1 MVSPYSPVP
10 WQAQL
15 LITLAAI
22 AAIAALVASQR
33 RRTRIALSDARW
45 KALALKRRLVEVSAR
60 CCAFR
65 VEASHSPSKG
75 RDGCMPYGGVLP
87 SDLLMSVFVNLPL
100 LALRRAACVSTDW
113 HSVAQSPS
121 LYAIVGRAMLER
133 RVARSVLLALAEK
146 HVCEETVELNLAG
159 VRCVDDSLVATF
171 ARRAP
176 SLTAVDLSACAVG
189 DEALAALADGCPK
202 LERLHMWATGE
213 LTNEGL
219 ISLSAAIARHRCSSS
234 SGGDGGGGG
243 GGGGGIGGLRIADLR
258 ACTELSDVG
267 LVPLVQECGARLTS
281 LRLKGVA
288 ASTGDETLRALGSS
302 CPNLTLLDASG
313 LNVTNLGVH
322 ALGDGCPR
330 LATVLFSGCQRLG
343 DLGVGALARGCGERL
358 RLLDLQGC
366 STTSD
371 ETALALA
378 SHCAGLHTVSFQCCP
393 LLTDRGF
400 NALCAGCALAH
411 VTLKHCQVSE
421 DAVREAQRARPK
433 LTVRVI
439 PSGRRL

>member
-1 MVSPYSPVP
+1 MKTVMP
-10 WQAQL
+10 WGLAC
-15 LITLAAI
+15 LITLAAM

-60 CCAFR
+60 CAFR
-65 VEASHSPSKG
+65 VEGCHSPSKG
-75 RDGCMPYGGVLP
+75 RADGCMQDGGILP

-100 LALRRAACVSTDW
+100 TALRRAACVSTDW

-121 LYAIVGRAMLER
+121 LYAIVDRAMLGDKR

-171 ARRAP
+171 ASRAP

-202 LERLHMWATGE
+202 LERLHMWATDE
-213 LTNEGL
+213 LTNAGL
-219 ISLSAAIARHRCSSS
+219 ISLSAAIARHRCS
-234 SGGDGGGGG
+234 GGGGG
-243 GGGGGIGGLRIADLR
+243 SGGGCGGGLRMADLR
-258 ACTELSDVG
+258 ACTELSDAG
-267 LVPLVQECGARLTS
+267 LVPLVQACGARLTS

-288 ASTGDETLRALGSS
+288 ASTGDETLRALGSN

-313 LNVTNLGVH
+313 LDVTNLGVD
-322 ALGDGCPR
+322 AIGLGCPL
-330 LATVLFSGCQRLG
+330 LATVLFSGCKRLG
-343 DLGVGALARGCGERL
+343 DLGVSALARGCGERL

-371 ETALALA
+371 ESALALA

-421 DAVREAQRARPK
+421 DAVREAQRARPQ

-439 PSGRRL
+439 PSGRLL